1 MQDTIQIDVLET
13 LQAMRQKCPLVHC
26 ITNLV
31 VMQVNANVLLAAG
44 ASPIMA
50 HAQEELEDLVKIIN
64 ALVLNI
70 GTLDKLMIASMNVA
84 GDFANKYKKPVVLD
98 PVGAGASRLRTETAL
113 SILRTIKPC
122 IVRGNGSEIMALA
135 GEIGETK
142 GVDST
147 KGSLEVTEQAK
158 HLAKTFQT
166 VVSVSGKVDMITD
179 GSHVAYVYGGNPL
192 MTLVTGIGCSA
203 TAMTGACMAVAK
215 TPFIG
220 AVSAMALFASAG
232 EKAGKKC
239 QGPGSFLSY
248 FIDELYNADYA
259 DAAKRVTLG

>member
-1 MQDTIQIDVLET
+1 MQKDVLET
-13 LQAMRQKCPLVHC
+13 LQAMRQKSPLVHC

-31 VMQVNANVLLAAG
+31 VMQVNANVLLAVG

-70 GTLDKLMIASMNVA
+70 GTLDKHMIASMNVA

-122 IVRGNGSEIMALA
+122 IIRGNGSEIMALA

-147 KGSLEVTEQAK
+147 KDSLEVIEEAK
-158 HLAKTFQT
+158 RLAKTFQT
-166 VVSVSGKVDMITD
+166 VVSVSGEVDMITD
-179 GSHVAYVYGGNPL
+179 GNCVAYVHGGNPL

-203 TAMTGACMAVAK
+203 TAVTAACMAVAK
-215 TPFIG
+215 SPFMGGVCACHGFICQCRG
-220 AVSAMALFASAG
+220 KGREKMSGTRFFPVLF
-232 EKAGKKC
+232 
-239 QGPGSFLSY
+239 Y
-248 FIDELYNADYA
+248 
-259 DAAKRVTLG
+259 

>member
-1 MQDTIQIDVLET
+1 MQNKVMET
-13 LQAMRQKCPLVHC
+13 LKAMRKKSPLVHS

-31 VMQVNANVLLAAG
+31 VMQVNANILLAAG

-50 HAQEELEDLVKIIN
+50 HATEEMEELVKISD

-70 GTLDKLMIASMNVA
+70 GTLDKDIINSMIVA
-84 GDFANKYKKPVVLD
+84 GEFANKFGKPIVLD
-98 PVGAGASRLRTETAL
+98 PVGAGASKLRTETAL
-113 SILRTIKPC
+113 SIISDLKPC
-122 IVRGNGSEIMALA
+122 ILRANASEIMALA

-147 KGSLEVTEQAK
+147 KDSFEALREAK
-158 HLAKTFQT
+158 FLANNFNL
-166 VVSVSGKVDMITD
+166 VVSVSGAVDVITD
-179 GSHVAYVYGGNPL
+179 GDTVVQVTGGNPI

-203 TAMTGACMAVAK
+203 SAITGACMAVA
-215 TPFIG
+215 PSPLVG

-239 QGPGSFLSY
+239 HGPGTFLSY
-248 FIDELYNADYA
+248 FLDEIYNVDHQ
-259 DAAKRVTLG
+259 DITNRLQI

>member
-1 MQDTIQIDVLET
+1 MQKEVMET
-13 LQAMRQKCPLVHC
+13 LQAMRDKKPLVHC

-31 VMQVNANVLLAAG
+31 VMQVNANVLLAGG
-44 ASPIMA
+44 ASPLMA
-50 HAQEELEDLVKIIN
+50 HAQEELDDIVKIIN

-70 GTLDKLMIASMNVA
+70 GTLDKHTIASMNVA

-113 SILRTIKPC
+113 SILRTVKPC

-135 GEIGETK
+135 GELGETK

-147 KGSLEVTEQAK
+147 KGSLEVMEQAK
-158 HLAKTFQT
+158 RLALNFHT
-166 VVSVSGKVDMITD
+166 VVSVSGETDMITD
-179 GSHVAYVYGGNPL
+179 GTKTAYVRGGNPL

-215 TPFIG
+215 SPFVG

-232 EKAGKKC
+232 EKAGRKC

-259 DAAKRVTLG
+259 DAAKRVTLN

>member
-1 MQDTIQIDVLET
+1 MQKDVLET
-13 LQAMRQKCPLVHC
+13 LQAMRQKSPLVHC

-31 VMQVNANVLLAAG
+31 VMQVNANVLLAVG

-70 GTLDKLMIASMNVA
+70 GTLDKHMIASMNVA

-122 IVRGNGSEIMALA
+122 IIRGNGSEIMALA

-147 KGSLEVTEQAK
+147 KDSLEVIEEAK
-158 HLAKTFQT
+158 RLAKTFQT
-166 VVSVSGKVDMITD
+166 VVSVSGEVDMITD
-179 GSHVAYVYGGNPL
+179 ANCV
-192 MTLVTGIGCSA
+192 A
-203 TAMTGACMAVAK
+203 TAVTAACMAVAK
-215 TPFIG
+215 SPFIG

-248 FIDELYNADYA
+248 FIDELYNAEYE

>member
-1 MQDTIQIDVLET
+1 MQKDVLET
-13 LQAMRQKCPLVHC
+13 LQAMRQKSPLVHC

-31 VMQVNANVLLAAG
+31 VMQVNANVLLAVG

-70 GTLDKLMIASMNVA
+70 GTLDKHMIASMNVA

-122 IVRGNGSEIMALA
+122 IIRGNGSEIMALA

-142 GVDST
+142 GLTAQRTVLKWLKKQS
-147 KGSLEVTEQAK
+147 GLPK
-158 HLAKTFQT
+158 HSRLW
-166 VVSVSGKVDMITD
+166 S
-179 GSHVAYVYGGNPL
+179 
-192 MTLVTGIGCSA
+192 
-203 TAMTGACMAVAK
+203 
-215 TPFIG
+215 
-220 AVSAMALFASAG
+220 ASAV
-232 EKAGKKC
+232 KW
-239 QGPGSFLSY
+239 
-248 FIDELYNADYA
+248 I
-259 DAAKRVTLG
+259 

>member
-1 MQDTIQIDVLET
+1 MQKAVLET
-13 LQAMRQKCPLVHC
+13 LQAMRQKSPLVQC

-44 ASPIMA
+44 ASPLMA
-50 HAQEELEDLVKIIN
+50 HAQEELEDLVRIIN

-70 GTLDKLMIASMNVA
+70 GTLDKHVIASMNVA

-113 SILRTIKPC
+113 FILRTVKPC

-135 GEIGETK
+135 GELGENK

-147 KGSLEVTEQAK
+147 KGSLEVKEQAK
-158 HLAKTFQT
+158 RLAQNFQA
-166 VVSVSGKVDMITD
+166 VVSVSGEVDMITD
-179 GSHVAYVYGGNPL
+179 GTRFAYVQGGDPL

-203 TAMTGACMAVAK
+203 TAVTGACMAVAK
-215 TPFIG
+215 TPFVG

-239 QGPGSFLSY
+239 QGPGSFLPC
-248 FIDELYNADYA
+248 FIDELYSADYA
-259 DAAKRVTLG
+259 DAAKRVTME

>member
-1 MQDTIQIDVLET
+1 MQNEVLGT
-13 LQAMRQKCPLVHC
+13 LQAMRQKNPLVHC
-26 ITNLV
+26 ITNQV

-44 ASPIMA
+44 ASPLMA
-50 HAQEELEDLVKIIN
+50 HAQEELDDIVKIIN

-70 GTLDKLMIASMNVA
+70 GTLDKYTIASMNVA

-135 GEIGETK
+135 GELGETK

-147 KGSLEVTEQAK
+147 KDSLEVAEQAK
-158 HLAKTFQT
+158 RLAVNFHT
-166 VVSVSGKVDMITD
+166 VVSVSGEVDMITD
-179 GSHVAYVYGGNPL
+179 GTKTAYVYGGSPL

-203 TAMTGACMAVAK
+203 TAVTGACMAVAK
-215 TPFIG
+215 MPFIG

-232 EKAGKKC
+232 EKAAKKC

-248 FIDELYNADYA
+248 FVDELYNADYA
-259 DAAKRVTLG
+259 DAAKRVKLN